1 MPTPRHRSQQDRW
14 DDRWV
19 ESADK
24 GGGFAGFDE
33 PPHDP
38 HGPQYLGAQ
47 FRRARRVSEAVRGG
61 GDDYGYGGYGHMGQ
75 GDLYSPGGLGTR
87 GGNALDYRR
96 MASPHAVAHPFD
108 GDRMPHHD
116 LRDPGTSG
124 RFRGMGPKNYA
135 RADERI
141 FEEVCELLADADVD
155 ASEIDVRVQDGEVTL
170 EGTVHDR
177 WSKREAENIAC
188 RARGVKDCHNRLR
201 ISA

>member
-1 MPTPRHRSQQDRW
+1 MHTPRHRPRNSD
-14 DDRWV
+14 DDRFI
-19 ESADK
+19 ESDDK

-33 PPHDP
+33 LPRDP
-38 HGPQYLGAQ
+38 RGPQYLGAQ
-47 FRRARRVSEAVRGG
+47 FRRARRIADAVHGHE
-61 GDDYGYGGYGHMGQ
+61 DYGYGGYGHMGQ
-75 GDLYSPGGLGTR
+75 GDLYSPGGLGTQS
-87 GGNALDYRR
+87 GNALDYRR
-96 MASPHAVAHPFD
+96 MASPHTVAHPFD
-108 GDRMPHHD
+108 GDMLPHHD

-124 RFRGMGPKNYA
+124 RFRGMGPKNYT

-155 ASEIDVRVQDGEVTL
+155 ASEIDVSVKDGEVTL

-188 RARGVKDCHNRLR
+188 HARGVKDCHNRLR